1 MRQERTIQATIFEV
15 FAQHE
20 IGSELKAMSQWLEG
34 QRQLTSLVAGDLRR
48 QGVRETGRHGLPA
61 ESVRRCAL
69 LKQQRQLSYEELAF
83 HLEDSASF
91 RAFARL
97 PLRWSPKKS
106 VLHQTIAA
114 IRAKTWEAINQ
125 ALLVSAKQD
134 RLESGATVRLD
145 STVTAALMHE
155 PSDSTLLSDV
165 VRVMTRLLQRGEAL
179 PRALAVQWRD
189 RRRLAKKRA
198 HAIEYSRGQDK
209 KRQLYR
215 ELIAATEASRDE
227 LQVMAAGLAEA
238 AEIGTERWRAEVA
251 HYLPLIARVIVQ
263 TQRRVLDGEIVT
275 ASEKLVSLFEPHAD
289 IIVKGGR
296 QVQYG
301 HKLNLATGKSGLILD
316 IVIETGN
323 PADAE
328 RFVSMLDRH
337 IARTGAPPRQ
347 TAADGG
353 YASRANLAA
362 AKARGVADVAFH
374 KKCGI
379 AITEMV
385 KSPWVYRRLRNFRA
399 SIEAAICC
407 FKRAYG
413 AARCTW
419 RGLEHFKAYIW
430 SAVVAHNLVLFA
442 GSNRL
447 SRARLRADEKPANQA
462 ALNCSFADSRPGCRY
477 QCAKCARRPSRSCRS
492 ALATP
497 LKNAPLWTRTSYSCG
512 QHR

>member
-20 IGSELKAMSQWLEG
+20 IGCELKAMSQWLDG

-48 QGVRETGRHGLPA
+48 QGVRETGRRGLAA
-61 ESVRRCAL
+61 ESVLRCAL

-114 IRAKTWEAINQ
+114 IRAATWEAINQ
-125 ALLVSAKQD
+125 TLLASAQQD

-145 STVTAALMHE
+145 STVTAALMHQ
-155 PSDSTLLSDV
+155 PSDSTLLSDA
-165 VRVMTRLLQRGEAL
+165 VRVMTRLLRRSGAL
-179 PRALAVQWRD
+179 PGTPAVQWRD

-198 HAIEYSRGQDK
+198 RAIVYSRGQDK
-209 KRQLYR
+209 MRQLYR
-215 ELIAATEASRDE
+215 ELIAAAEASRDE
-227 LQVMAAGLAEA
+227 LQAMATGLAEA
-238 AEIGTERWRAEVA
+238 AEIATERWRAEVA
-251 HYLPLIARVIVQ
+251 QYLPLIARVIVQ
-263 TQRRVLDGEIVT
+263 TRRRVLGGEIVP
-275 ASEKLVSLFEPHAD
+275 ASDKLVSLFEPHAD

-301 HKLNLATGKSGLILD
+301 HKLNLTTGKSGLILD
-316 IVIETGN
+316 VVIETGN

-328 RFVSMLDRH
+328 RFVPMLDCH

-353 YASRANLAA
+353 YASRANSLSPSPAA
-362 AKARGVADVAFH
+362 LPTSPSIRSAASPLPRWSRARGSTVVCATSAPVSRRR
-374 KKCGI
+374 
-379 AITEMV
+379 
-385 KSPWVYRRLRNFRA
+385 SPA
-399 SIEAAICC
+399 SSAPTAPPAALGVDGTTSRPTSGPPWWPTTWCC
-407 FKRAYG
+407 
-413 AARCTW
+413 
-419 RGLEHFKAYIW
+419 
-430 SAVVAHNLVLFA
+430 SP

-447 SRARLRADEKPANQA
+447 SRARWQGDLKQASQAD
-462 ALNCSFADSRPGCRY
+462 LNCS
-477 QCAKCARRPSRSCRS
+477 
-492 ALATP
+492 
-497 LKNAPLWTRTSYSCG
+497 
-512 QHR
+512 